1 VSILTEL
8 VFQAKRLVKI
18 DEVSP
23 PSSPNAESR
32 SVAVNLQS
40 VKHETQIIQA
50 DPGHRASARPM
61 SGKIVNQRVVVATVS
76 LFVARHSVGPH
87 DSRDYSL

>member
-1 VSILTEL
+1 LTEL
-8 VFQAKRLVKI
+8 VFQAKRLLKI
-18 DEVSP
+18 EERFGHPHVRMKF
-23 PSSPNAESR
+23 R

-61 SGKIVNQRVVVATVS
+61 SGKV
-76 LFVARHSVGPH
+76 
-87 DSRDYSL
+87 